1 MLLLNA
7 SAQRPHSSPASSA
20 VSDPMPT
27 HDPLVLGLPYYIWC
41 IVLDDFGYDSLKVVT
56 RTCKALNSMHRQ
68 TELEIH
74 PELLL
79 RPRCACWNL
88 AHIKPASGD
97 AKPSGACPAALKTEF
112 VTAPASSYVEV
123 YLGGCWTEAMPLTH
137 SCEMGV
143 TAEQVLLA
151 VKQHI
156 NWLSPN
162 PIHVPAC
169 TNVPGIGHRF
179 YGKWYSAAATRG
191 NGIRM

>member
-1 MLLLNA
+1 
-7 SAQRPHSSPASSA
+7 
-20 VSDPMPT
+20 MPT

-41 IVLDDFGYDSLKVVT
+41 IVLDNFGYDSLKVVAQ
-56 RTCKALNSMHRQ
+56 TCKALNSMHQCISAQ

-97 AKPSGACPAALKTEF
+97 AKPSGPCPAALKTD
-112 VTAPASSYVEV
+112 
-123 YLGGCWTEAMPLTH
+123 GK
-137 SCEMGV
+137 MGV
-143 TAEQVLLA
+143 TAEQVLLV

-169 TNVPGIGHRF
+169 TNILGTGHRF
-179 YGKWYSAAATRG
+179 YSKWYSTAATGATGPGCKLISTHGCRLHVAHQNIRG
-191 NGIRM
+191 ASQAGPVLKRTGKIMRG